1 MNEDVKELFNGM
13 KRKPKIITMKLK
25 DLLNELKLANTKEST
40 DLLELTKNNY
50 LNVDYSKWDLDIEDN
65 AYVEFI
71 KVLEDMEA
79 ELIYSKHFPL
89 LDKEKHLRQE
99 KELFTIN
106 IKIDTKWPKVLKGFS
121 RKEGWKEVSV
131 EDVLKYIASNGELFV
146 TPLGYAWKNGKIK
159 EYRF

>member
-1 MNEDVKELFNGM
+1 MNTEITNLFN
-13 KRKPKIITMKLK
+13 KENHEPKIITMKLK
-25 DLLNELKLANTKEST
+25 DLLNELKLANTKESI

-50 LNVDYSKWDLDIEDN
+50 LNADYSKWDLDIVDN
-65 AYVEFI
+65 AYSEFI
-71 KVLEDMEA
+71 NVLEDMEA
-79 ELIYSKHFPL
+79 ELIYSKHLPL
-89 LDKEKHLRQE
+89 LDKEKNLRQE

-131 EDVLKYIASNGELFV
+131 EDVLKYIASNGQLFV
-146 TPLGYAWKNGKIK
+146 TPLGYVWKNGKIK